1 MRFKAALLYLIA
13 LLLIL
18 GGTLSSCGALADDKQ
33 SNLPPVVVFE
43 SETGNALITA
53 TVRSAQFFDDWRGVW
68 QGRPYLGTEVTLQLD
83 DTQVLAGDFGVP
95 ESLQITVVAKNVAD
109 IPLNNRIYMI
119 LYVFERPGS
128 AAGGAL
134 TLYHGLYWGDI
145 NTGICVPEKDFMTTA
160 MQAQFSYEHTLKQF
174 CLSQR

>member
-53 TVRSAQFFDDWRGVW
+53 TVRSAQFFDDWRGEW

-83 DTQVLAGDFGVP
+83 DTQVLAGDFGIP
-95 ESLQITVVAKNVAD
+95 ESLQITVVAKNDEITFWQENAG
-109 IPLNNRIYMI
+109 
-119 LYVFERPGS
+119 RP
-128 AAGGAL
+128 AL
-134 TLYHGLYWGDI
+134 LI
-145 NTGICVPEKDFMTTA
+145 KTA
-160 MQAQFSYEHTLKQF
+160 SKVEGPVLT
-174 CLSQR
+174 SP